1 MKTLTSMM
9 IVILL
14 GLTISFGIKN
24 NSLQSELNELREDEV
39 RTEWIKAQFDLNHE
53 NKNIIVVEDGCK

>member
-14 GLTISFGIKN
+14 GLTILLGIKN

-39 RTEWIKAQFDLNHE
+39 RTEWIKAQIELSHE
-53 NKNIIVVEDGCK
+53 NKNIIVVEDGRK